1 MGHGAQ
7 WEGLA
12 AALGPSLGALLVDAF
27 GWQAVFFINVPV
39 AGIVIILGPRWV
51 PESVS
56 DSIPDKVDLISVPLA
71 SLGVGIAILAITQGD
86 KWGWSSLNLILSFAI
101 ALLLVTAFVIRSN
114 RHKAPLFDLDLF
126 KLKTFQWE

>member
-1 MGHGAQ
+1 MFQ
-7 WEGLA
+7 WPE
-12 AALGPSLGALLVDAF
+12 LLSFLDHDGF
-27 GWQAVFFINVPV
+27 Q
-39 AGIVIILGPRWV
+39 
-51 PESVS
+51 SVS

-114 RHKAPLFDLDLF
+114 RHKAPIRP
-126 KLKTFQWE
+126 

>member
-1 MGHGAQ
+1 M
-7 WEGLA
+7 
-12 AALGPSLGALLVDAF
+12 
-27 GWQAVFFINVPV
+27 FFINVPV
-39 AGIVIILGPRWV
+39 AGIVIIFGPRWV
-51 PESVS
+51 LESVS

-114 RHKAPLFDLDLF
+114 RHKAPLFDLDLLN
-126 KLKTFQWE
+126 LKHFQWE